1 MDFDI
6 NKITNEAI
14 KAIND
19 KVKNLKHL
27 NIIVAGKTGV
37 GKSTLINS
45 VFRENLAETGIGRP
59 VTKSMRLIEKP
70 DYPLSVYDTPG
81 FELGKAEQNNVKAEL
96 LKVIHDGMAAN
107 DVNKAIHCIWYCINT
122 ASNRI
127 EPEEIRWLKEF
138 SSENKYTRVPIIVV
152 LTQAC
157 PKKKALE
164 MSKVIE
170 AENLDII
177 SVVPVLAQNMDFDGE
192 FEFKAYGLDTLIE
205 VMQNSLPD
213 ELCDTLQNV
222 QIASLK
228 AKKKRAHAIVAAA
241 VTSAFGEGFAPVPFA
256 DAAMLVPTQ
265 VAMIASITA
274 VFGMDISKGIISA
287 FVSSTLGAGGATVLG
302 RTVVSNILKFLPGVG
317 TVVGGTIS
325 GATAGLITT
334 ALGESY
340 IQLMVLVYNGEISKD
355 KLVSKEGR
363 KELENIFKNELKKK
377 R

>member
-1 MDFDI
+1 MEFDI

-14 KAIND
+14 KAINERI
-19 KVKNLKHL
+19 KNLKHL
-27 NIIVAGKTGV
+27 NIVIVGKTGV

-59 VTKSMRLIEKP
+59 VTNSVRLIEKP

-81 FELGKAEQNNVKAEL
+81 FELGAAEQNKVKDEI
-96 LKVIHDGMAAN
+96 LKVIHDGIASK
-107 DVNKAIHCIWYCINT
+107 DINKAIHCVWYCINT
-122 ASNRI
+122 ASSRI

-138 SSENKYTRVPIIVV
+138 SAENKMTRVPVIVV

-164 MSKVIE
+164 MVRAIE
-170 AENLDII
+170 SENLDII

-192 FEFKAYGLDTLIE
+192 FEFKSYGLDTLIE
-205 VMQNSLPD
+205 VMQNSLPE

-228 AKKKRAHAIVAAA
+228 AKKKRAQAVVAAA

-274 VFGMDISKGIISA
+274 IFGIDISKGIISA
-287 FVSSTLGAGGATVLG
+287 FVSSTIGAGGATILG
-302 RTVVSNILKFLPGVG
+302 RTVVSNIFKLLPGVG
-317 TVVGGTIS
+317 SVIGGTIS

-334 ALGESY
+334 ALGEAY
-340 IQLMVLVYNGEISKD
+340 IRLMILVYKGE
-355 KLVSKEGR
+355 VSRESLATAAGR
-363 KELENIFKNELKKK
+363 QELEKIFKDELKKK